1 MSQED
6 NGRKENKA
14 ALKELRAAR
23 KEQIQKTTARVKAQ
37 KKALKAI
44 RAHLEKGPA
53 TVPEVAAAAGMPTD
67 EVLWYLAA
75 LKKYGEIVEAE
86 KDGDYFQYALPE
98 KAGASREETAS

>member
-6 NGRKENKA
+6 NGRKEKKA
-14 ALKELRAAR
+14 ALKELRRAR
-23 KEQIQKTTARVKAQ
+23 KEKILKATARVKIQ

-44 RAHLEKGPA
+44 KACLEKGPG
-53 TVPEVAAAAGMPTD
+53 TVPEVAAAASMPTD

-86 KDGDYFQYALPE
+86 KDGEYFRYALAE
-98 KAGASREETAS
+98 KEGTSQAETLS